1 MVQTFIALP
10 YAGAVPFAGYTND
23 KKSFLLLFAMSAL
36 LWIGIGV
43 GAFLLIVL
51 VSMYNGFVRLRN
63 EVRNSLAQ
71 IDVQLKRRNDL
82 IPNLI
87 ETVKGYAKHEK
98 QLFENVTQ
106 ARAAMLGAN
115 TMAEKGK
122 ASNQL
127 SDTLKSLFAVAEN
140 YPTLKANENFKQL
153 QEELTG
159 TEDKIAFSRQYYND
173 RVMEFNT
180 RLESFPTNA
189 VGHSFGF
196 KSFESFEATAEE
208 RKNVKV
214 SF

>member
-1 MVQTFIALP
+1 
-10 YAGAVPFAGYTND
+10 
-23 KKSFLLLFAMSAL
+23 MSTL

-43 GAFLLIVL
+43 GAFLIIVL
-51 VSMYNGFVRLRN
+51 VFMYNGFVRLRN

-115 TMAEKGK
+115 TMAEKSK

-127 SDTLKSLFAVAEN
+127 SATLKSLFAVSEN

-189 VGHSFGF
+189 VGHTFGF
-196 KSFESFEATAEE
+196 KRFDSFEATAEE